1 MICVTDFWKKRDYNA
16 LHLTNVFK
24 DALIEQIFSRTV
36 KAKSSHGLTFAD
48 SVEKVFNFSLD
59 KYEESQET

>member
-1 MICVTDFWKKRDYNA
+1 MICVTDFWKKRDCNA

-36 KAKSSHGLTFAD
+36 KAKSSLTFAD
-48 SVEKVFNFSLD
+48 SAEKVFNFSLD

>member
-36 KAKSSHGLTFAD
+36 KAKSSLTFAD
-48 SVEKVFNFSLD
+48 SAEKVFNFSLD